1 VGSIHNKGKNTTSHL
16 MGLLC
21 QVEQADTMYCI
32 KLDEN
37 KGGNHLL
44 YHNDCQLC
52 FHPI

>member
-1 VGSIHNKGKNTTSHL
+1 
-16 MGLLC
+16 
-21 QVEQADTMYCI
+21 MYCI

-52 FHPI
+52 FHPIWCSTWWVVLCHYYGQHS